1 MAKIGLRNYLFGVL
15 TEQQDGSGEYG
26 SPLKPGKAVSC
37 SVSVSNNSASLYAD
51 DGLAESDTSFQ
62 NATVSIEIDN
72 EDIAIIATLLGH
84 AIDDGEM
91 VRSTTDIAPYVGLGR
106 IITKMVNNVVKYKVE
121 FLSKVKFGEPSA
133 DENTRGES
141 VEFATTTLEG
151 TASQLGNGEWSRAKE
166 FDTLAAAQAYL
177 EGLFGSQTAAT
188 VTYSANTGS
197 NPPAAVTS
205 YVGGFITLDD
215 GSGLTAP
222 SNKHFIGWDTTASAT
237 VPDYEGGA
245 PFRVNAAAVTL
256 YAIYAA
262 N

>member
-1 MAKIGLRNYLFGVL
+1 MAKIGLRNFLFGIL
-15 TEQQDGSGEYG
+15 TEQLDGSGEYG
-26 SPLKPGKAVSC
+26 SPIKPGKAVSC

-51 DGLAESDTSFQ
+51 DSLAESDTSFQ
-62 NATVSIEIDN
+62 NATVTLEIDN
-72 EDIAIIATLLGH
+72 EDISVIGTLLGH
-84 AIDDGEM
+84 AVADGEL

-133 DENTRGES
+133 DETTRGES

-177 EGLFGSQTAAT
+177 EGLFGAQTSAT
-188 VTYSANTGS
+188 VTYNAGS
-197 NPPAAVTS
+197 GSGAPDAVTT
-205 YVGGFITLDD
+205 YVGAVITLDD
-215 GSGLTAP
+215 GSGLTP
-222 SNKHFIGWDTTASAT
+222 PTNKHFIGWDTTSSAT
-237 VPDYEGGA
+237 VADYEGGA